1 MSVLLLRGCFLFS
14 RGSIIREL
22 LRLARYK
29 CEINAVRWVQ
39 NEGKLDWVVI
49 CDYRQGRL
57 QCHGCKYGLELNP
70 ENNE

>member
-1 MSVLLLRGCFLFS
+1 MSVSLLKSRSLFS
-14 RGSIIREL
+14 QRSIIQEL
-22 LRLARYK
+22 SRLTRYK

-57 QCHGCKYGLELNP
+57 QCHGCKYGVELMP
-70 ENNE
+70 ENNK